1 MFKIPIAQA
10 RDIVSQ
16 CPTCSKAPTMI
27 PFDAVNPRGTSPL
40 AVWQMDVT
48 HTPLLAPFS
57 KVHLTVDTSSGF
69 IWATPLKGE
78 TARHVIQHTLRC
90 FAVMGKPQSIKTD
103 NGPAYISSQF
113 SSFCDLWNVK
123 LIHGLPFNSTGQA
136 IVERAHLTFKT
147 LLSKQLGGRNAPSAE
162 IPSIVHTVLFTL
174 NHLLYPHNREYTPA
188 EIHFRKA
195 EPLARPLVSYRQLP
209 DPTWHGPVPLI
220 SWGRGYAAVDL
231 DGRPTW
237 LPARCVRPWRASAS
251 EVKAATSHTS
261 PSLADVAF
269 LQP

>member
-1 MFKIPIAQA
+1 M
-10 RDIVSQ
+10 V
-16 CPTCSKAPTMI
+16 C
-27 PFDAVNPRGTSPL
+27 L
-40 AVWQMDVT
+40 
-48 HTPLLAPFS
+48 
-57 KVHLTVDTSSGF
+57 
-69 IWATPLKGE
+69 
-78 TARHVIQHTLRC
+78 
-90 FAVMGKPQSIKTD
+90 
-103 NGPAYISSQF
+103 
-113 SSFCDLWNVK
+113 
-123 LIHGLPFNSTGQA
+123 FNSTGQA

-174 NHLLYPHNREYTPA
+174 NHILCPHNKEYTPA

-251 EVKAATSHTS
+251 E
-261 PSLADVAF
+261 
-269 LQP
+269 

>member
-1 MFKIPIAQA
+1 
-10 RDIVSQ
+10 
-16 CPTCSKAPTMI
+16 
-27 PFDAVNPRGTSPL
+27 
-40 AVWQMDVT
+40 MDVT

-147 LLSKQLGGRNAPSAE
+147 LLSKQLGGRNAPLPRFLQLCILFYSLLTIFC
-162 IPSIVHTVLFTL
+162 IPIIGNIHRLRFIFEKQSLWL
-174 NHLLYPHNREYTPA
+174 GLLYLTD
-188 EIHFRKA
+188 
-195 EPLARPLVSYRQLP
+195 SYLIQ
-209 DPTWHGPVPLI
+209 HGMVLCHSSP
-220 SWGRGYAAVDL
+220 GD
-231 DGRPTW
+231 
-237 LPARCVRPWRASAS
+237 
-251 EVKAATSHTS
+251 AATRQWTWMDGLPGYQRAVCDPGELLPRNEIYDS
-261 PSLADVAF
+261 D
-269 LQP
+269 